1 MKGLLDDVNA
11 FDVEMSRLS
20 VDGLIL
26 IAHDGKHFPPF
37 LLRYFTALISLF
49 PSCLLSHPM
58 FGYRPYRCAPS
69 RYHSTSNTPN
79 LHHLYLH
86 HQPNL
91 KTKPHNDNSNTRR
104 INTQHITQQPQSQH
118 PKERSTSSSKTSPQQ
133 TTTTSSSSTPHPA
146 SCSPPH
152 PNSLSETLP
161 RTPLLPPPIRKH
173 PR

>member
-26 IAHDGKHFPPF
+26 VARDGKHCPCLF
-37 LLRYFTALISLF
+37 SLF
-49 PSCLLSHPM
+49 HSPNITFPVLSLVPSAV
-58 FGYRPYRCAPS
+58 GYCPYRCAPS

-79 LHHLYLH
+79 LH

-104 INTQHITQQPQSQH
+104 INTQHITHNNSPSIPRNNQPL
-118 PKERSTSSSKTSPQQ
+118 PPRRPRS
-133 TTTTSSSSTPHPA
+133 
-146 SCSPPH
+146 
-152 PNSLSETLP
+152 
-161 RTPLLPPPIRKH
+161 RRLLPPLPQLYIRRNVHIFIQIRYRRLFLKRYRYL
-173 PR
+173 PRSGSTHGDD